1 MVIFQGYETQLEIFS
16 SKFMTSENLIR
27 LLPLFRSRWTFPVIK
42 IYMVWLTRA
51 GWPNFW
57 AAYQNTQTAE
67 SYQSSHLSEGCGK
80 GRPRSRSFA
89 EVPPPRCPG
98 LSMRWA
104 PGVTSGVGQSCPPR
118 PPSLSPAA
126 LVLHQPQPLVTWH
139 NLRGRAAL
147 KLFAVMYRLKAT
159 RRPFSPQC
167 ELSLIAQDL

>member
-1 MVIFQGYETQLEIFS
+1 
-16 SKFMTSENLIR
+16 MTSENLIR
-27 LLPLFRSRWTFPVIK
+27 LFPLFRSGWTFPVIK

-89 EVPPPRCPG
+89 EVPPPRCLG

-104 PGVTSGVGQSCPPR
+104 PGVTSGVGQSCPPC
-118 PPSLSPAA
+118 PPSLSAGETNSATA

-147 KLFAVMYRLKAT
+147 KLFAVTCRLKAT
-159 RRPFSPQC
+159 RRPFIPQR
-167 ELSLIAQDL
+167 ELSLIAQVL